1 MMNWVKH
8 TAYSLGYVIVT
19 KRSKQCKNVLTN
31 KLVLMC
37 DRGGEPSGSGSM
49 VCDQHNHRPTENLE
63 GHAYARRLSE
73 DEFRLVEDLTSK
85 TVPPREILSTL
96 KDQYETNLLTLLTI
110 YEAQKKIRKN
120 EKGVKTPMQFLV
132 SVLDIHHYVYE
143 PYTHPVTNELQA
155 LFFVHLTS
163 YEIWRAF
170 PHVLIIDAT
179 YKTNIYKMP
188 FVQIVGVTSTGN
200 TFCVAFVFI
209 SEEKMDNY
217 KWALEK
223 LKLTLNESMHP
234 RVIVTDRELAL
245 MKACE
250 IVFPHTN
257 HLLCRWH
264 IGQNIMKNYKQT
276 IRSKYDWNLFQ
287 SAWKVLE
294 DSPTWISLSM
304 YINSGECIPLEAI
317 DIFWRTLNL
326 SLAKSLQSDHIR
338 CDTELNH
345 FKEHFN
351 KQSEVGKRSF
361 LRKYFSSLYQ
371 DLNNVKGDGNC
382 GFRSVAVGLGRDE
395 NMWPLI
401 RQELLQ
407 ELRYHEHDYTE
418 ILTSRGFK
426 FIWDTV
432 NFSGTGFAPIDKW
445 MSMPDTGLVI
455 ASFYRRPV
463 VFISMVKNVVLS
475 STCFPLWSGPHESES
490 TEPIVVAR
498 VGGSHFINLL
508 LREGYP
514 IPSTHPQWRTYRI
527 DRASAWEDM
536 YSNRQ
541 LAFEEYIRSRR

>member
-1 MMNWVKH
+1 SREEMMNWVKH

-96 KDQYETNLLTLLTI
+96 KDQDETNLSTLPTI

-120 EKGVKTPMQFLV
+120 EKGAKTPMQFL
-132 SVLDIHHYVYE
+132 
-143 PYTHPVTNELQA
+143 
-155 LFFVHLTS
+155 
-163 YEIWRAF
+163 
-170 PHVLIIDAT
+170 
-179 YKTNIYKMP
+179 M
-188 FVQIVGVTSTGN
+188 
-200 TFCVAFVFI
+200 
-209 SEEKMDNY
+209 
-217 KWALEK
+217 
-223 LKLTLNESMHP
+223 
-234 RVIVTDRELAL
+234 
-245 MKACE
+245 
-250 IVFPHTN
+250 
-257 HLLCRWH
+257 
-264 IGQNIMKNYKQT
+264 
-276 IRSKYDWNLFQ
+276 
-287 SAWKVLE
+287 
-294 DSPTWISLSM
+294 LSM

-326 SLAKSLQSDHIR
+326 SPAKSLQSDHIR

-345 FKEHFN
+345 FKEHFK

-361 LRKYFSSLYQ
+361 PRKLVDIFNPSKTTMKPPTVKRNTRRRPSLKQQQQQQQKRNAPPKSSQSARFFEVDLNVEPERHSSYTNYQ
-371 DLNNVKGDGNC
+371 TNYDRDPIPDLNEEPTRHSLFVDLNEEPANFFYYIPETNHFVPPTVDSHRLFVVLNEEPVTNPLLDDIPGIFHRYIKDLNNVKGDGNC
-382 GFRSVAVGLGRDE
+382 GFRSVAVGLGCDE

-407 ELRYHEHDYTE
+407 ELR
-418 ILTSRGFK
+418 
-426 FIWDTV
+426 
-432 NFSGTGFAPIDKW
+432 
-445 MSMPDTGLVI
+445 
-455 ASFYRRPV
+455 RPV
-463 VFISMVKNVVLS
+463 VFISMVKMLYLVLHA
-475 STCFPLWSGPHESES
+475 FRFGPVHMK
-490 TEPIVVAR
+490 
-498 VGGSHFINLL
+498 
-508 LREGYP
+508 GYP

-527 DRASAWEDM
+527 DKASAWEDM

>member
-1 MMNWVKH
+1 
-8 TAYSLGYVIVT
+8 
-19 KRSKQCKNVLTN
+19 
-31 KLVLMC
+31 
-37 DRGGEPSGSGSM
+37 
-49 VCDQHNHRPTENLE
+49 
-63 GHAYARRLSE
+63 
-73 DEFRLVEDLTSK
+73 
-85 TVPPREILSTL
+85 
-96 KDQYETNLLTLLTI
+96 
-110 YEAQKKIRKN
+110 
-120 EKGVKTPMQFLV
+120 
-132 SVLDIHHYVYE
+132 
-143 PYTHPVTNELQA
+143 
-155 LFFVHLTS
+155 
-163 YEIWRAF
+163 
-170 PHVLIIDAT
+170 
-179 YKTNIYKMP
+179 
-188 FVQIVGVTSTGN
+188 
-200 TFCVAFVFI
+200 
-209 SEEKMDNY
+209 MDNY

-223 LKLTLNESMHP
+223 LKLTLNECMHP

-250 IVFPHTN
+250 IVFPHAN

-264 IGQNIMKNYKQT
+264 IGQNIMKNCKQT

-294 DSPTWISLSM
+294 DSPSWISYEENYKKLQTLLSKYPRKSFTLIIFYTIFNFLYNDYQTNYDRDPIPDLNEDPTRHSLFVDLNEEPANVFD
-304 YINSGECIPLEAI
+304 YILETNHFVPPIVYSHRLFVDLNEEPVTNPLLDDIP
-317 DIFWRTLNL
+317 DIFHRYI
-326 SLAKSLQSDHIR
+326 K
-338 CDTELNH
+338 
-345 FKEHFN
+345 
-351 KQSEVGKRSF
+351 
-361 LRKYFSSLYQ
+361 
-371 DLNNVKGDGNC
+371 DLNNVKSDGNFE
-382 GFRSVAVGLGRDE
+382 FRSVAVGIGRDE

-426 FIWDTV
+426 FIWDTM

-445 MSMPDTGLVI
+445 MSMTDTGLVI

-498 VGGSHFINLL
+498 VGGSHFINLF

-514 IPSTHPQWRTYRI
+514 ILSTHPQWRTYRI
-527 DRASAWEDM
+527 DRASAWEDV